1 MKRID
6 YRERLMVKAIESG
19 NLDNILHVAD
29 FLKYI
34 SVIKALKQFKYVKVS
49 NKQLESLETV
59 IIKGGKL

>member
-1 MKRID
+1 
-6 YRERLMVKAIESG
+6 MVKAIESG